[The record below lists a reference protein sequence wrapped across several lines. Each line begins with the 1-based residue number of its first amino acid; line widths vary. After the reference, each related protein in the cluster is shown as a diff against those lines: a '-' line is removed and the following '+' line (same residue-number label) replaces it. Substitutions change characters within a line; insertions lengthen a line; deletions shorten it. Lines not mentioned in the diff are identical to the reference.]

1 VTWTNNDAV
10 GHTVTSGSSTGT
22 VASPDGLFDS
32 GDIAPGETFSYTFT
46 EAGTFDYFCTPHPW
60 MMGTVIVS

>member
-1 VTWTNNDAV
+1 MHSHPVLQNCGGRHGVIDRRHV
-10 GHTVTSGSSTGT
+10 
-22 VASPDGLFDS
+22 SPYEMFDS